1 MNNFRYILIF
11 CLFLYGC
18 YGLDDEDLKDLSA
31 ISVDA
36 VSDVIN
42 AKSGIPLN
50 YTGIKISSDNDLPVT
65 IDRAH
70 GTSNPTATSYPI
82 TDKLITISDKL
93 EIDYTFTKVGTYSL
107 RLKVDNGES
116 IVYKFFDLNVNS
128 GLDEGILVLNNDEK
142 CNGKLTLI

>member
-65 IDRAH
+65 IEWAY

-82 TDKLITISDKL
+82 KIGRAH
-93 EIDYTFTKVGTYSL
+93 V
-107 RLKVDNGES
+107 
-116 IVYKFFDLNVNS
+116 
-128 GLDEGILVLNNDEK
+128 
-142 CNGKLTLI
+142 